1 MENRIDPATNSRSE
15 CEDFRCVCGSLMA
28 KITPLGVEVK
38 CRKCKR
44 IQLIP
49 NSQITYDLE
58 EPRAKAAGGVF

>member
-1 MENRIDPATNSRSE
+1 MENRVHQPASTSCES
-15 CEDFRCVCGSLMA
+15 EDFRCVCGSLIC

-49 NSQITYDLE
+49 NSQITYELE
-58 EPRAKAAGGVF
+58 GQPAKAVGGVF